1 MNPFLLLAVLIVL
14 MVVGGCLAFEVDQI
28 ARGLGAGERLA
39 VTCAGITIVV
49 LACGIMTWLFNYV
62 VQ

>member
-1 MNPFLLLAVLIVL
+1 LIVL
-14 MVVGGCLAFEVDQI
+14 IIVGGCLAGEVDQI

-49 LACGIMTWLFNYV
+49 LACGITTWIFNYV